1 VESELDELEE
11 EVLAESESE
20 LEEEESAD
28 SEEEEEELELELE
41 LVCHESSKEPLPR
54 LAARAKTKVLVSDL
68 STSKINLRSANL
80 RVLGPKTP
88 RFKKQVGPWKR
99 RTKRAHPE
107 RDSCSSL

>member
-1 VESELDELEE
+1 MESELVESEL
-11 EVLAESESE
+11 VESE
-20 LEEEESAD
+20 LFESELVSAD
-28 SEEEEEELELELE
+28 SEEEDEELELELE
-41 LVCHESSKEPLPR
+41 LVSHESSSEPLPR